1 MTAISATDVVSGLGN
16 LRVALVADV
25 LQRMGYRDQVMQGVA
40 PITGQPLGLLAGTAF
55 PIQVVASHEE
65 PDNPYA
71 AELAAV
77 DAVPAGA
84 VLCFAAAGVNDAA
97 IWGELL
103 ATRARAKGAIAA
115 AIDGAVRDIAGLLEM
130 GFPTFARAVSPNDA
144 FGRARVAE
152 YGSPVVCGGVA
163 VGPDDFVVAD
173 PDGVVVVPGAAAI
186 QVVETARE
194 REGRELAARAD
205 LLDGVSAEEVY
216 ARYKTL

>member
-1 MTAISATDVVSGLGN
+1 MTAATATDVISGLGE

-25 LQRMGYRDQVMQGVA
+25 LQRIGYRNQVMHGVA
-40 PITGQPLGLLAGTAF
+40 PIVGQPMGLLAGSAF
-55 PIQVVASHEE
+55 PIEVVASREE
-65 PDNPYA
+65 PENPYA

-84 VLCFAAAGVNDAA
+84 VLCFAAAGVPAVA

-103 ATRARAKGAIAA
+103 ATRARAKGATAA

-130 GFPTFARAVSPNDA
+130 GFPTFATGVSANDA
-144 FGRARVAE
+144 FGRARVANF
-152 YGSPVVCGGVA
+152 GSPIVCGGVG

-173 PDGVVVVPGAAAI
+173 PDGVVVVPG
-186 QVVETARE
+186 VVASEVVDTARE
-194 REGRELAARAD
+194 RERRELAARAD

-216 ARYKTL
+216 ARHKTL